1 MKANCHA
8 VIGSILGCLL
18 LLVVS
23 CDSRQTYIG
32 TYIAPDVG
40 GGPCEPIVIDL
51 KEIGEGTWTCNN
63 EEVAFT
69 WYIKDGEIRIHTR
82 EGGIMTGVLTANGF
96 FLMMPN
102 EMELR
107 FEQTSPDKN

>member
-8 VIGSILGCLL
+8 LIGAILGCL

-32 TYIAPDVG
+32 TYLAPDVG
-40 GGPCEPIVIDL
+40 GGPCEPTVVDL
-51 KEIGEGTWTCNN
+51 RENGEGTWTCNH

-69 WYIKDGEIRIHTR
+69 WYVKDSEIRIHTR
-82 EGGIMTGVLTANGF
+82 EGGIMAGVLTENGF

-107 FEQTSPDKN
+107 FEQISPDKN